1 MILHVNHVRPGHAK
15 LAGDVVATLLS
26 LLEDGRIEPSILPHL
41 NVHLDWIQYKTNFR
55 EPIILR
61 KAVRNDHVLPM
72 IEIAVDLRQVC
83 ADNLRDQLADVL
95 KTASPGAGDAGRVA
109 LEPFGPLRSSVVW
122 NFNKLYWQYLPDW
135 ERVSGKGYEKALP
148 GGISDGHH
156 PVAIRDSAA
165 RFWTLLKDMDSK
177 GQLPP
182 EIFVMEIGVGT
193 AERALRWMNDFKE
206 QDHEHGTQYYPRIRF
221 LVGDY
226 STATLNRATE
236 RLGPHGELCS
246 FLALDALN
254 PFKSLSFLRYKMLY
268 IHLTNVYDNLPTD
281 EIVVRDGK
289 YYFVQV
295 RSYLDKSDVDKICGK
310 FGVPAGEFNKNVSR
324 LLEVG
329 PEHFAQLDQGMA
341 FWQAVWAALHLEERL
356 VAVDSLLEVPLPMGM
371 KPSHVEEFVGE
382 SADLRFHLSSGAVES
397 FSNTIPLLHPRG
409 FLEVQDIFVAKVSDY
424 MQGFRGP
431 GKLDGSILNWV
442 NGAMLAEIGRQ
453 AGYDVHFAPFRYREK
468 SNTSILYTTQRE
480 Q

>member
-26 LLEDGRIEPSILPHL
+26 LLEDGRVQSGILQNL
-41 NVHLDWIQYKTNFR
+41 DVHLDWIQYKTNFR
-55 EPIILR
+55 EPIIVR
-61 KAVRNDHVLPM
+61 KAVRNDEVLPM
-72 IEIAVDLRQVC
+72 IEIAIDLRQIGET
-83 ADNLRDQLADVL
+83 NLRESLAEVL
-95 KTASPGAGDAGRVA
+95 KTASPESVDGDRVA
-109 LEPFGPLRSSVVW
+109 LEPFGPMRNSVVW
-122 NFNKLYWQYLPDW
+122 SFNKLYWQYLPDW

-148 GGISDGHH
+148 GGTSDGHN
-156 PVAIRDSAA
+156 PVAIKDSANK
-165 RFWTLLKDMDSK
+165 FWTLLKDMDTK

-206 QDHEHGTQYYPRIRF
+206 QDREHGTQYYPRIRF
-221 LVGDY
+221 LVADY
-226 STATLNRATE
+226 SIATLNRATE
-236 RLGPHGELCS
+236 RLNPHGELCS

-281 EIVVRDGK
+281 EIAVRDGK
-289 YYFVQV
+289 YYFVHV
-295 RSYLDKSDVDKICGK
+295 RSYLHQSDVQKICEK
-310 FGVPAGEFNKNVSR
+310 FGVPPGDFNRTVTR

-329 PEHFAQLDQGMA
+329 PVHFSQIDQGMG

-356 VAVDSLLEVPLPMGM
+356 VAVDSLLEAPLPPGM
-371 KPSHVEEFVGE
+371 RPSHVEEFVGD

-424 MQGFRGP
+424 LQGFRGP

>member
-1 MILHVNHVRPGHAK
+1 
-15 LAGDVVATLLS
+15 
-26 LLEDGRIEPSILPHL
+26 
-41 NVHLDWIQYKTNFR
+41 
-55 EPIILR
+55 
-61 KAVRNDHVLPM
+61 M

-226 STATLNRATE
+226 SMATLNRATE